1 MLIDFLPNYVINR
14 SHIRKFKFLKR
25 PQATASLQPVPHFQQ
40 IQQKCCMLGFYYT
53 RRMWFFPD
61 FFAVV
66 SMAVSF
72 FAHCKFRKKNFVS
85 KQLNILLSGHMLLL
99 YFVLD
104 HFAFIIWAMINGEQK
119 RESVLFVLA
128 KNCETV
134 GSILCEYCS
143 HPPMNHVAL
152 HHHDQGCKTIKIT
165 CDQTLKGEYSREYSE
180 PYQSND
186 TTVPQNIEIDPPC
199 PMMVTAKINMKK
211 SFKSTAHRQV
221 IATIRRTL
229 PTKRLSQRSLML
241 NEPTCL
247 IKIKGCKNFGK
258 L

>member
-1 MLIDFLPNYVINR
+1 
-14 SHIRKFKFLKR
+14 
-25 PQATASLQPVPHFQQ
+25 
-40 IQQKCCMLGFYYT
+40 
-53 RRMWFFPD
+53 
-61 FFAVV
+61 
-66 SMAVSF
+66 
-72 FAHCKFRKKNFVS
+72 
-85 KQLNILLSGHMLLL
+85 MLLL
-99 YFVLD
+99 YFALD

-152 HHHDQGCKTIKIT
+152 HHHNQGCKTIKIT

-186 TTVPQNIEIDPPC
+186 TTVPKNIEIDPPC
-199 PMMVTAKINMKK
+199 PMMVTAKIKMKK

-229 PTKRLSQRSLML
+229 PTKRLSQRGLML

-247 IKIKGCKNFGK
+247 TKIKGCKNFGK